1 MKEISDIE
9 LFKIGKIIK
18 THGFK
23 GELVVKLDIE
33 FDQILKTEL
42 FFVDIDGITVPFF
55 IKQKTRPFKKSQML
69 INFDDVDSDI
79 KAEKFIE
86 CDLYTDIENVAEDE
100 TAEIDEIMG
109 FKVYNK
115 GEFIGVVKNFI
126 DIRAN
131 PLLEISNPQNSEILI
146 PFNENF
152 IVNTDFLSREIYLN
166 LPDGLLDLNI

>member
-55 IKQKTRPFKKSQML
+55 LSQKIRPFKKSQML
-69 INFDDVDSDI
+69 LNFVDIDSDI
-79 KAEKFIE
+79 KAEKFID
-86 CDLYTDIENVAEDE
+86 CDIFTDTQNIEDLEFDE
-100 TAEIDEIMG
+100 MWEITG
-109 FKVYNK
+109 FKVYNN
-115 GEFIGVVKNFI
+115 GEFIGTVKNFV
-126 DIRAN
+126 DIPAN
-131 PLLEISNPQNSEILI
+131 PLLEIISDKNIEILV
-146 PFNENF
+146 PYNENF
-152 IVNTDFLSREIYLN
+152 IVNSDYIAREIYLN
-166 LPDGLLDLNI
+166 LPEGLLDLNV